1 MLERLLFL
9 GYLIFAVADGA
20 LRGLPHPSIPHP
32 SVPHPSVP
40 HPSVPH
46 PSVPHPSVPHP
57 SVPHPSVPHPMTT
70 LIPTPHPIR
79 QQATLRYF
87 RRIDELDNNIAYRPL
102 TSDFTTDLY

>member
-20 LRGLPHPSIPHP
+20 LRGLPHPSI
-32 SVPHPSVP
+32 
-40 HPSVPH
+40 
-46 PSVPHPSVPHP
+46 PHP